1 MEHSHQVVQVFLAA
15 TSRHL
20 VRRVRNQTPRP
31 IQQYNLLCL
40 LDRGQMIRIA
50 DYLVSSPEQRI
61 DHRSQLDLGHL
72 TNQLRVVVFSAA
84 QATSRMQAVRGIML
98 LYSVWAGLPVQPPY
112 LVHSL
117 HSLRSP
123 QLAGSLA
130 LNQPSQHQH
139 QDPPYLD
146 HSQASK
152 LDHGQALNLLP
163 RRTIRAFI
171 ANLRRQ

>member
-1 MEHSHQVVQVFLAA
+1 M
-15 TSRHL
+15 
-20 VRRVRNQTPRP
+20 VR
-31 IQQYNLLCL
+31 L
-40 LDRGQMIRIA
+40 A
-50 DYLVSSPEQRI
+50 DYLVRSPEQRLNHI
-61 DHRSQLDLGHL
+61 SQLGHL
-72 TNQLRVVVFSAA
+72 TNQLRVVVFSESR
-84 QATSRMQAVRGIML
+84 ATSRMQAVRGIML
-98 LYSVWAGLPVQPPY
+98 HYSVRAGLPVQPPY

-152 LDHGQALNLLP
+152 LEHGQAINLLP
-163 RRTIRAFI
+163 RQTFRAFL